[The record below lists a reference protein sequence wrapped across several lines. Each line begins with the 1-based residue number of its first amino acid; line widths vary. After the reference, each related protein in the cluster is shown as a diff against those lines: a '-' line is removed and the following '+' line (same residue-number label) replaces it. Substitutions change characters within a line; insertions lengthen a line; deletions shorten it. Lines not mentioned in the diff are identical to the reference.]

1 MTDKSR
7 QLDPYTNCFFL
18 FSLPGSG
25 FPSSNLVNLIITTGF
40 SPCSALLVCPSL
52 PLRHGSAHGQNTRCV
67 HDILIYHHPTSLPHH
82 ARPTQN
88 PTQGS
93 SPPLTKHSRVSR
105 RRVGA
110 AMRVGCTR
118 PTLLSSPGGFCCR
131 CPRCSGS
138 STETASV
145 LRYVPPDHRL
155 TVPHRVLVLVV
166 ARSLLATE
174 LAQRRSQRRRA
185 RGCTVSRL
193 WHINR

>member
-1 MTDKSR
+1 MPRCVD
-7 QLDPYTNCFFL
+7 
-18 FSLPGSG
+18 
-25 FPSSNLVNLIITTGF
+25 
-40 SPCSALLVCPSL
+40 ALLTGPTRRETSSVLLIRPSL
-52 PLRHGSAHGQNTRCV
+52 PSLRVSAYGQNTRGA
-67 HDILIYHHPTSLPHH
+67 HDILWSTYHHLTSLPHH

-118 PTLLSSPGGFCCR
+118 PTLLSSPGGFCCS

-138 STETASV
+138 ATETASV